1 MLSISKLE
9 AAAVGAGV
17 ALSMYNGGGLLCLLD
32 FIVGVCLQ
40 NNFLKNETLH
50 WYRKADPG
58 LWCSL
63 MFPCILNLLGRQ
75 DFLSSLFVPLSYL
88 CCMLIYARLW
98 EKVNI
103 QSLLLSVY
111 IIARF
116 TTVLWSTWRDLDG
129 VTCILG
135 LAGAVVYSKL
145 LYIVPQTFPGSF
157 TFGEAC
163 ISSQLYIAL
172 WNAVATIL
180 LSTQDV
186 CALQKLIFCVFVS
199 VHVAVVVVWV
209 CQYHNITPTTLW
221 ACLVGAGLA
230 CVGFTAAV
238 LGVQQGKGLLQE
250 LFFEET
256 AVCLLIWWSGLV
268 ILSVVIVCFYGQVT
282 VQLKPKQNRNP
293 LKSANKYQKIEPTTV
308 TNEQASEEESAQEL
322 KQYSEIQ
329 TLSSSKTAP
338 SKNDINPDTRK
349 NSCSPVS
356 TATRKYFH
364 LAMLLVY
371 FPGLVF
377 HPKLL
382 YLASVVATGVLVLI
396 EYARYS
402 QFPGVGSTLH
412 TYLSVF
418 LDPQDQGEII
428 LTPIYLILGCS
439 LPLWI
444 SYSTVGVVSLPCFA
458 GLLSIGVGDSAAS
471 IVGKHFG
478 IHKLDECEKSY
489 EGTLASVI
497 FQLVAFYG
505 LFLSD
510 VADTSVFSPGVV
522 LVVMLNACL
531 EASTKQID
539 NLVVPLFT
547 FMTMIATVK

>member
-75 DFLSSLFVPLSYL
+75 
-88 CCMLIYARLW
+88 
-98 EKVNI
+98 
-103 QSLLLSVY
+103 
-111 IIARF
+111 
-116 TTVLWSTWRDLDG
+116 G

-180 LSTQDV
+180 LST
-186 CALQKLIFCVFVS
+186 
-199 VHVAVVVVWV
+199 
-209 CQYHNITPTTLW
+209 
-221 ACLVGAGLA
+221 
-230 CVGFTAAV
+230 
-238 LGVQQGKGLLQE
+238 
-250 LFFEET
+250 
-256 AVCLLIWWSGLV
+256 
-268 ILSVVIVCFYGQVT
+268 
-282 VQLKPKQNRNP
+282 QLKPKQNRNP

-396 EYARYS
+396 EK
-402 QFPGVGSTLH
+402 FE
-412 TYLSVF
+412 
-418 LDPQDQGEII
+418 LDNA
-428 LTPIYLILGCS
+428 TP
-439 LPLWI
+439 
-444 SYSTVGVVSLPCFA
+444 T
-458 GLLSIGVGDSAAS
+458 
-471 IVGKHFG
+471 K
-478 IHKLDECEKSY
+478 
-489 EGTLASVI
+489 
-497 FQLVAFYG
+497 
-505 LFLSD
+505 
-510 VADTSVFSPGVV
+510 
-522 LVVMLNACL
+522 ML
-531 EASTKQID
+531 K
-539 NLVVPLFT
+539 V
-547 FMTMIATVK
+547 

>member
-186 CALQKLIFCVFVS
+186 CALQKLIF
-199 VHVAVVVVWV
+199 
-209 CQYHNITPTTLW
+209 
-221 ACLVGAGLA
+221 
-230 CVGFTAAV
+230 
-238 LGVQQGKGLLQE
+238 
-250 LFFEET
+250 
-256 AVCLLIWWSGLV
+256 VCLLIWWSGLV